1 MRPNVK
7 IDPASTLDD
16 ISAARIV
23 RLMLKAL
30 ALDAVKF
37 DLAVLKALKASK
49 SGLGNIV
56 AQKRFFERISKAHGN
71 HLIGSYLGAGSRKRF
86 TMSFD
91 EWNPVPAL
99 GQDLTQ
105 SPTWLAAHQITIS
118 CNGLNE
124 RADVSACELVCF
136 TSHALVRLI
145 QRAGVSTP
153 EEYVDALCA
162 FWPAI
167 KAALHAARHNGSIRL
182 PGKEEKNWL
191 VPVSFNGRNLALP
204 LVGTGSANPFA
215 VVPTALAEHMFR
227 PLPVFDEIIVATET
241 AYRTTGD
248 FKPLFELYAQ
258 TPGAIT

>member
-16 ISAARIV
+16 ISAARIAG
-23 RLMLKAL
+23 LMLKAL

-37 DLAVLKALKASK
+37 DLAVTKALKASK
-49 SGLGNIV
+49 SGLGNVV

-71 HLIGSYLGAGSRKRF
+71 HLIGSYLETGSRLRF

-91 EWNPVPAL
+91 EWNPVPPV
-99 GQDLTQ
+99 GQDLTR
-105 SPTWLAAHQITIS
+105 SPTWLAAHQITIGG
-118 CNGLNE
+118 NGLNE
-124 RADVSACELVCF
+124 RASVDACELICF

-167 KAALHAARHNGSIRL
+167 KAALHAARHGGTVRL
-182 PGKEEKNWL
+182 PGKGEKNWL
-191 VPVSFNGRNLALP
+191 VPVSFNGRNMVLP
-204 LVGTGSANPFA
+204 LVGTGGENPFA
-215 VVPTALAEHMFR
+215 IVPTALGEHMFR
-227 PLPVFDEIIVATET
+227 PLPVFDAIIAATKD
-241 AYRTTGD
+241 AYQKTRD
-248 FKPLFELYAQ
+248 FKPLIELYGQ
-258 TPGAIT
+258 TPGAVT